1 MTEPDPPIFRLH
13 EARAMLS
20 RVDAQLGAMQ
30 AERARAAEARGLVEA
45 VRRAATGNGGSTH
58 ADTRAVAERFRRHAQ
73 RLSELAAELESMG
86 VQVKDL
92 ERGLV
97 DWLAER
103 EGRQVLLCWLRGEPD
118 IAWNPGWGEEELIE
132 EIEEEEPTE
141 EPKRVRLRGRIG

>member
-1 MTEPDPPIFRLH
+1 
-13 EARAMLS
+13 MLP

-30 AERARAAEARGLVEA
+30 AERALAAEARGLVEA
-45 VRRAATGNGGSTH
+45 VRRSATGNGGSAY
-58 ADTRAVAERFRRHAQ
+58 ADTRAVLERFRRHAE

-118 IAWNPGWGEEELIE
+118 IAWWHELADGFPGRQPIVEEEWD
-132 EIEEEEPTE
+132 
-141 EPKRVRLRGRIG
+141 